1 MLDPLDI
8 LTNIDDVIPYY
19 QAIFNAEEQ
28 RVVGYE
34 VLGRIL
40 ADAEIESLGPFFL
53 DSGIPEEYK
62 LEVDD
67 RVIRQALERFKEADR
82 DLLIFINQ
90 DANVLMLDHGDRKSV
105 V

>member
-62 LEVDD
+62 LRSMTESSG
-67 RVIRQALERFKEADR
+67 RRWSGLKK
-82 DLLIFINQ
+82 LIAIC
-90 DANVLMLDHGDRKSV
+90 
-105 V
+105 

>member
-40 ADAEIESLGPFFL
+40 ADAEIESLGPF
-53 DSGIPEEYK
+53 S
-62 LEVDD
+62 
-67 RVIRQALERFKEADR
+67 
-82 DLLIFINQ
+82 
-90 DANVLMLDHGDRKSV
+90 
-105 V
+105 

>member
-40 ADAEIESLGPFFL
+40 ADAEIESLGPFFF
-53 DSGIPEEYK
+53 DSGITEEYK
-62 LEVDD
+62 LEV
-67 RVIRQALERFKEADR
+67 E
-82 DLLIFINQ
+82 
-90 DANVLMLDHGDRKSV
+90 
-105 V
+105 